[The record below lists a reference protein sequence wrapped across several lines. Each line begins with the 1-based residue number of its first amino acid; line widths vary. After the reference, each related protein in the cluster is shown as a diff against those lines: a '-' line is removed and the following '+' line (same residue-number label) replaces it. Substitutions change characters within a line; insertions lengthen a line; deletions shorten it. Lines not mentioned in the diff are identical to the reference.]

1 MLEVSG
7 ESCYESE
14 EQELPE
20 STKFREWASET
31 GRVLTKRKTMSS
43 FSWYL
48 SAKYV
53 PLTVRR
59 TGDPVVFETE
69 QTLTLIVYIL
79 FEKMGNKHNK

>member
-1 MLEVSG
+1 M
-7 ESCYESE
+7 
-14 EQELPE
+14 
-20 STKFREWASET
+20 
-31 GRVLTKRKTMSS
+31 
-43 FSWYL
+43 
-48 SAKYV
+48 